1 MSYKKNLVSNFV
13 FQIAK
18 ISLGFGTSVI
28 IARALGAEG
37 QGRYSY
43 LILIFG
49 LLGSYG
55 HLGILNATTF
65 FQKRSDFASTD
76 VFSTNMIYSIIN
88 ALVLTLVVWFLKAN
102 KLFLADYQDWIL
114 TFGLFYIVL
123 TYIQVLLTSFY
134 VGDERIHKSNVYLFY
149 GNLLYLVL
157 LFILFA
163 FGKLS
168 VGTIVALNIVMLA
181 SNVTLLLVNLGL
193 NFKPAINFAL
203 LKAEFKYG
211 VVLYFASLF
220 IFLNYR
226 VDQFM
231 INYSLGKTE
240 LGIYSVGV
248 RLAELLFLIPDSV
261 NSALIGRL
269 YNIKM
274 DDTASQKSVLIKT
287 TKYNFYATLILLVV
301 GILLVPLVPYVY
313 GESFSRV
320 KQVIVLLFIGIAFAS
335 IARVSY
341 SYFISK
347 GKPFVHLY
355 ITALTLST
363 NIVLNLVFIPI
374 WGINGA
380 ALASTISY
388 TVYGLSYLI
397 VFKIIEGIPFM
408 DFFYMSKEEIREL
421 ANLFKGKIM
430 KNSRRG

>member
-1 MSYKKNLVSNFV
+1 
-13 FQIAK
+13 
-18 ISLGFGTSVI
+18 
-28 IARALGAEG
+28 
-37 QGRYSY
+37 
-43 LILIFG
+43 
-49 LLGSYG
+49 
-55 HLGILNATTF
+55 
-65 FQKRSDFASTD
+65 
-76 VFSTNMIYSIIN
+76 
-88 ALVLTLVVWFLKAN
+88 
-102 KLFLADYQDWIL
+102 
-114 TFGLFYIVL
+114 
-123 TYIQVLLTSFY
+123 
-134 VGDERIHKSNVYLFY
+134 
-149 GNLLYLVL
+149 
-157 LFILFA
+157 
-163 FGKLS
+163 

-430 KNSRRG
+430 KNSGRG